1 MVWLSGVCLCVIP
14 LVCAVLDVG
23 GGEAAL
29 NQEGEA
35 MTEPDQ
41 ETTVCLCEKYLHCP
55 ECGAYLQDAIGVDY
69 ATDTSY
75 DAVKCPQGC
84 NLWPYYT

>member
-1 MVWLSGVCLCVIP
+1 
-14 LVCAVLDVG
+14 
-23 GGEAAL
+23 
-29 NQEGEA
+29 